1 MRDNEIFMNGTKPLK
16 HREQFAWVA
25 VTVFIVEIISVD

>member
-1 MRDNEIFMNGTKPLK
+1 MRNNEIFMNGTKPLK
-16 HREQFAWVA
+16 HHEQFAWVA